1 MYACMLVPP
10 ISVGTLCRA
19 KCGLFLDSLSNG
31 GAPLKFPGLPL
42 SNWLLSNSLD
52 LRPVLSIPGPVLS
65 NFRLLSNSRDLSS
78 QIFGSSQ
85 ISLDLSSQISGPPN
99 LRGFL
104 WNLRGSSQN
113 LRGVLW
119 NHWNPLKF
127 ARPMSRPVPGRPNL
141 RGPLSNLR
149 GSSQNLRGV
158 LWNPFNFLKEFE
170 DFHGIHTKQARF
182 HRTPLKFERISW
194 DILSNLAAHRI
205 LSIFRG
211 TLWNPLKIEEEFE
224 NFHGDPFKF
233 ERIP

>member
-1 MYACMLVPP
+1 MV
-10 ISVGTLCRA
+10 V
-19 KCGLFLDSLSNG
+19 
-31 GAPLKFPGLPL
+31 
-42 SNWLLSNSLD
+42 LLSNSLAFPSQIGSSQILWTSD
-52 LRPVLSIPGPVLS
+52 LSS
-65 NFRLLSNSRDLSS
+65 QFRDLSS
-78 QIFGSSQ
+78 QIFGFFQ
-85 ISLDLSSQISGPPN
+85 IPGTCP
-99 LRGFL
+99 LRF
-104 WNLRGSSQN
+104 SA
-113 LRGVLW
+113 
-119 NHWNPLKF
+119 PLKF
-127 ARPMSRPVPGRPNL
+127 PWTSPLRFLGRPICPMSRPVPGRPNL